1 MTADLFVVH
10 LVSRGAAGVRSGWDT
25 PNGTVRHEVV
35 SWSRSPATLSEA
47 DIVVAHGLAPLVVAQ
62 AIVGAGPRLVY
73 RPVGATRA
81 SRRRL
86 RRGLRADWIAAPS
99 RRVGRASASALG
111 LDRSRVTVFRSDD
124 RASWDALTAEL
135 LGRGAAAEN
144 PAPPSDGALGAERA
158 DRGTAEALTPVA
170 PATEM
175 PAAAAEIDS
184 PPVAAR
190 KDQGFPPRAG
200 EPPRDDSPR
209 PAPIAAVVVAATT
222 GTGVAPG
229 LANLAVGV
237 VDPTKPGQPW
247 WRYRRMDLPRGAAV
261 PVANDRAA
269 NRPVVPS
276 GGASPPGGPPRDGE
290 SSPPPSPG
298 AAPGTPQIVSADAR
312 SGVGFFALGM
322 ATIVIV
328 AALTQVGTIG
338 EGPFLIPAAGV
349 FFALSAARHIARK
362 RPDEAWVGN
371 WLVWGVVAK
380 LLAANFRY
388 YTLIHTYNGLG
399 DASGYDS
406 FGRQYA
412 NHWLNGAPGPK
423 LPSPGLRKTNF
434 IRWFTGVTYYSFGSK
449 LLTGTFVFALL
460 ALLGSYFWYRAT
472 VDSVPIVDKRLYM
485 GFVMFAPSI
494 IFWPSIIGKEALM
507 QFGLGIVALG
517 ASFLLRQRLATGLLV
532 AIPGGWL
539 VWVVR
544 PHLLALIAIAAGAAY
559 LAGRVRKQHGKAGL
573 LTRPFGIIIMAF
585 LVAFTVGQGA
595 KFLGISSL
603 SLSSIQSELDATT
616 ASTSEGGSQFQ
627 HGSNSLSPLSWPM
640 DAVTVFL
647 RPFPW
652 EIEGSLQILAS
663 LESLTLAVL
672 LVVRF
677 KSLRTA
683 LARSRESPFLMLCWV
698 LTGLY
703 AVSFASFANFG
714 LLVRERSLVLP
725 ALLVLVS
732 VDPRRVRVPWVSSSD
747 GQPRPEPMR
756 VV

>member
-1 MTADLFVVH
+1 
-10 LVSRGAAGVRSGWDT
+10 
-25 PNGTVRHEVV
+25 
-35 SWSRSPATLSEA
+35 
-47 DIVVAHGLAPLVVAQ
+47 
-62 AIVGAGPRLVY
+62 
-73 RPVGATRA
+73 
-81 SRRRL
+81 
-86 RRGLRADWIAAPS
+86 
-99 RRVGRASASALG
+99 
-111 LDRSRVTVFRSDD
+111 
-124 RASWDALTAEL
+124 
-135 LGRGAAAEN
+135 
-144 PAPPSDGALGAERA
+144 
-158 DRGTAEALTPVA
+158 
-170 PATEM
+170 
-175 PAAAAEIDS
+175 
-184 PPVAAR
+184 
-190 KDQGFPPRAG
+190 
-200 EPPRDDSPR
+200 
-209 PAPIAAVVVAATT
+209 
-222 GTGVAPG
+222 
-229 LANLAVGV
+229 
-237 VDPTKPGQPW
+237 
-247 WRYRRMDLPRGAAV
+247 
-261 PVANDRAA
+261 
-269 NRPVVPS
+269 
-276 GGASPPGGPPRDGE
+276 
-290 SSPPPSPG
+290 
-298 AAPGTPQIVSADAR
+298 
-312 SGVGFFALGM
+312 
-322 ATIVIV
+322 
-328 AALTQVGTIG
+328 
-338 EGPFLIPAAGV
+338 
-349 FFALSAARHIARK
+349 
-362 RPDEAWVGN
+362 
-371 WLVWGVVAK
+371 
-380 LLAANFRY
+380 
-388 YTLIHTYNGLG
+388 
-399 DASGYDS
+399 
-406 FGRQYA
+406 
-412 NHWLNGAPGPK
+412 
-423 LPSPGLRKTNF
+423 
-434 IRWFTGVTYYSFGSK
+434 VTYYSFGSK

-627 HGSNSLSPLSWPM
+627 HGTNSLSPLSWPM